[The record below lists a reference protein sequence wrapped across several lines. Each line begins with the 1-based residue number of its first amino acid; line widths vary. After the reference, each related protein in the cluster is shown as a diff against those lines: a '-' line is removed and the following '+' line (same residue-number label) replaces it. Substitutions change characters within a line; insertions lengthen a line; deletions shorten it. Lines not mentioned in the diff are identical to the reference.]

1 MRAKEGARLRLG
13 DWVQLSTGRF
23 AGAQGEVVEVIL
35 THPRVGRA
43 RLRLPS
49 GDDYWHPFWNEPMND
64 AEWRYTTDAEE
75 MERYLH
81 GLEGVASRR
90 KWLLFVCGFIRL
102 RPGNAHGDVE
112 RLMVEV
118 LERYAD
124 EEIELASLRQFS
136 RRLPLGD
143 LIGLI
148 AGGIDS
154 LSSLRTYLLAI
165 GIAIEEQ
172 AFERVAA
179 PFKEFMRANVRDKDL
194 ALFEDLTRRQ
204 QGQRKPPGDVE
215 LRVLIP
221 AFMISEL
228 RRGFEIGFLIVLP
241 FLVIDLIVATVVM
254 SMGMMMVSPAVFSLP
269 CKILFFVL
277 IDGWNLLV
285 GGLVRSFA

>member
-172 AFERVAA
+172 AFERSNLLREIFGN
-179 PFKEFMRANVRDKDL
+179 PFRRPVLDPTWL
-194 ALFEDLTRRQ
+194 AWESGQIPKLAREIYDSRRFA
-204 QGQRKPPGDVE
+204 DM
-215 LRVLIP
+215 RVLGDALQDAGCRDDDVLSHCRSASP
-221 AFMISEL
+221 HV
-228 RRGFEIGFLIVLP
+228 RGCWLLDALLGL
-241 FLVIDLIVATVVM
+241 
-254 SMGMMMVSPAVFSLP
+254 
-269 CKILFFVL
+269 
-277 IDGWNLLV
+277 DGV
-285 GGLVRSFA
+285 TK